1 MNEILTLLLRPSLFF
16 NKLHDV
22 RIRILIIFIIIF
34 YSILFFI
41 TEYYLNISGEEFA
54 LFYVDIKIIAVAI
67 SFILDFAIIFALVLT
82 IFLLLKLFKIKVQLL
97 SLILSVLSIK
107 AISVIGIL
115 IRVLYFYLYA
125 DTKYINIISWIQSG
139 FEMGYLF
146 IAIKTITQISNR
158 KIIAIQALSIVFI
171 SLIANNF
178 LTDNNYVEKTYSIKT
193 NDDVNLDTNR
203 IINVESLITWSI
215 NNRKLYSMHTGDIEI
230 AEDRIY
236 NYFNGMM
243 YETLVIKYAF
253 NDIPKELDRSVI
265 EEILDKSN
273 KELSKDNFGLR
284 IIDIKM
290 TLKKKT

>member
-1 MNEILTLLLRPSLFF
+1 MNEILTLLLRPSQFF
-16 NKLHDV
+16 NKLHDAK
-22 RIRILIIFIIIF
+22 IKSLIIFIIIF

-41 TEYYLNISGEEFA
+41 TEYYLSISGGKFA

-67 SFILDFAIIFALVLT
+67 SFILDFAIIFALALT
-82 IFLLLKLFKIKVQLL
+82 IFLMLKLFKIKVQLL

-107 AISVIGIL
+107 VISVIGVL
-115 IRVLYFYLYA
+115 IRVLSFYLYA
-125 DTKYINIISWIQSG
+125 DTKYINIITWIQFG

-158 KIIAIQALSIVFI
+158 KIIAIQALSIVFV

-178 LTDNNYVEKTYSIKT
+178 LTDNNDVKKTYSIKT
-193 NDDVNLDTNR
+193 NDEVNLDANR
-203 IINVESLITWSI
+203 IVNVESLITWVI
-215 NNRKLYSMHTGDIEI
+215 NNRKLYSMHTGDNEI

-236 NYFNGMM
+236 NYFYGMM
-243 YETLVIKYAF
+243 YETLVTKYTF
-253 NDIPKELDRSVI
+253 NDIPKELDYSVI

-273 KELSKDNFGLR
+273 KQLSKDNFGLR

-290 TLKKKT
+290 SVKKKT